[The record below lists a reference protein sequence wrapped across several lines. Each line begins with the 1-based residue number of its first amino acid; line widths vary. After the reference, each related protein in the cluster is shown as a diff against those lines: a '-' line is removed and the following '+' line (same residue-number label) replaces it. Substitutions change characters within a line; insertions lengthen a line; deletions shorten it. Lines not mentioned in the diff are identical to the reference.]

1 MLNLL
6 PRRPHL
12 VYPQQKWNSKRSK
25 HLFVEMCHRDQ
36 HLVLL
41 IYVYLVQGY
50 FLRTHIL
57 KRVE

>member
-1 MLNLL
+1 M
-6 PRRPHL
+6 
-12 VYPQQKWNSKRSK
+12 YPQQKWNSKRSK